1 MEVQQGGIIVSNL
14 ITNYDYDISLVA
26 GMYLFKD

>member
-1 MEVQQGGIIVSNL
+1 MEVPAGGIIVSNL
-14 ITNYDYDISLVA
+14 ITNYDISLAA